1 MMLTKLLQFCH
12 SLVFVFTEK
21 SLYDKLKL
29 TKGISSEERE
39 VLYYDKYNFKTPEKQ
54 SAYKA
59 SFWRSYIEYSETSRI
74 YIYDK

>member
-39 VLYYDKYNFKTPEKQ
+39 VLYYDKSNFKTPEKQ
-54 SAYKA
+54 SADKA
-59 SFWRSYIEYSETSRI
+59 SLRWSYIEYAETSCG
-74 YIYDK
+74 YMYDK